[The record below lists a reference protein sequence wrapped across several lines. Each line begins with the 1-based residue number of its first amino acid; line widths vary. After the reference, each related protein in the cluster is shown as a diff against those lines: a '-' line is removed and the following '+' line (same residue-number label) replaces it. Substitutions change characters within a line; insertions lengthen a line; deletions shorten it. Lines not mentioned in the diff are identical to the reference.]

1 MKKVIESKCAP
12 APIGPYSQAIET
24 DEFVFVSG
32 SLGLNPETAV
42 LEEGIENQT
51 DMALR
56 NTENILKA
64 ANLTLKNVVKTTIYI
79 TDMNDFAT
87 VNGIYA
93 KYFTEDCPARTCVEV
108 SKLPKGGL
116 VEIEVIA
123 KK

>member
-32 SLGLNPETAV
+32 SLGLNPETAA

-64 ANLTLKNVVKTTIYI
+64 ASLTLKNVVKTTIYI

>member
-42 LEEGIENQT
+42 LEEGIEKQT